1 MKNKYNPATNDP
13 ERNPDYVYDENLSN
27 IPDVDE
33 MQCPEEQ
40 FLGCAI
46 WMDRTEMLKHYKE
59 FHAADYNTDTDAI
72 ETIFEAERIRRYE
85 R

>member
-1 MKNKYNPATNDP
+1 MKNKYSPATNDP
-13 ERNPDYVYDENLSN
+13 ERNPEYVYDEA
-27 IPDVDE
+27 PPEVAE

-40 FLGCAI
+40 FLGCAT